1 MTYRCHPGPRGKK
14 LFELVGSSSIY
25 CTSKDNH
32 VGIWS
37 GPPPRCI
44 IPDKCTPPDI
54 EHAIR
59 VSENKTL
66 FSLHEIVRFTC
77 EPGFVLKGPS
87 SVQCQAQNKWGPELP
102 SCSRGESDSGY
113 EARTKG
119 MGCKRIRRSVFVL
132 GEGCMVIH
140 ASRCCAMKHEIKK
153 VCVCVCVCV
162 LMDMCLH
169 FESRSFINRRRR
181 HLGLSYRAI
190 LRAKYQLQYRSAI
203 LTPEGHLPVSWAI
216 STLNALTHLFGTALL
231 SSKAN
236 NSILTSQH

>member
-1 MTYRCHPGPRGKK
+1 MKSWGLPVSPA
-14 LFELVGSSSIY
+14 LSW
-25 CTSKDNH
+25 KDRPACNAK
-32 VGIWS
+32 
-37 GPPPRCI
+37 P
-44 IPDKCTPPDI
+44 
-54 EHAIR
+54 
-59 VSENKTL
+59 KTNGGQ
-66 FSLHEIVRFTC
+66 S
-77 EPGFVLKGPS
+77 
-87 SVQCQAQNKWGPELP
+87 CQAALGVSLTAAMK
-102 SCSRGESDSGY
+102 
-113 EARTKG
+113 ARTKG

>member
-1 MTYRCHPGPRGKK
+1 
-14 LFELVGSSSIY
+14 
-25 CTSKDNH
+25 
-32 VGIWS
+32 
-37 GPPPRCI
+37 
-44 IPDKCTPPDI
+44 
-54 EHAIR
+54 
-59 VSENKTL
+59 
-66 FSLHEIVRFTC
+66 
-77 EPGFVLKGPS
+77 
-87 SVQCQAQNKWGPELP
+87 
-102 SCSRGESDSGY
+102 
-113 EARTKG
+113 
-119 MGCKRIRRSVFVL
+119 
-132 GEGCMVIH
+132 MVIH

-216 STLNALTHLFGTALL
+216 STLNALTHLLVTALL

-236 NSILTSQH
+236 NSILTSQHQRKCPWGSGHEFDLVPRRAQFELPAPYQLGALWLPPFYILNFHNSKRRGWEYHLISFVTPEPLY